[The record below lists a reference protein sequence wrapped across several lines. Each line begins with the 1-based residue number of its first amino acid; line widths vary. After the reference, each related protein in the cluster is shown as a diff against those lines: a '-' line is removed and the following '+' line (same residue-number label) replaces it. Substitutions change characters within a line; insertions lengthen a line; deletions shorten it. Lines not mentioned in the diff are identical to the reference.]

1 MPLHAS
7 AIAKFLGLALEGADA
22 PVDGPS
28 AISDP
33 APDTVLFANKF
44 SDERAAQLN
53 ALPRLFV
60 VAAEGYRGALAHP
73 HVLSPNPRLDFARLI
88 ERFFEPVKPPSIAP
102 TAQIPASATIGKDVS
117 IGHYC
122 VIGEGVSIGNGTVLE
137 HHVVI
142 ADRCVIGRRCW
153 IRSNTVIGGK
163 GYGFERDD
171 EGTPVRIPHLG
182 NVVIGDDVE
191 IGACTSIARG
201 TLGPTVICDHAK
213 IDDHVF
219 IAHNAY
225 IGEKSMIIAHAEVS
239 GSVRL
244 GKRVWIGPCACVL
257 NGITLDDDAYV
268 GIGAVVIRHVE
279 KGTTVVGNPAKP
291 LPKKTPG

>member
-1 MPLHAS
+1 MRVQAS
-7 AIAKFLGLALEGADA
+7 VIATFLGLSLDGADM

-44 SDERAAQLN
+44 SEERAAQLN
-53 ALPRLFV
+53 GLPSLFV
-60 VAAEGYRGALAHP
+60 VAAEGYRGKLTHP
-73 HVLSPNPRLDFARLI
+73 HVLSANPRLDFARLL
-88 ERFFEPVKPPSIAP
+88 EHFFEPAVSASIAP
-102 TAQIPASATIGKDVS
+102 TAQIPDSATIGKEVS

-122 VIGEGVSIGNGTVLE
+122 VIGEHVSIGDGTVLE

-142 ADRCVIGRRCW
+142 ADSCTIGKRCW

-182 NVVIGDDVE
+182 NVAIGDDVE

-201 TLGPTVICDHAK
+201 TLGSTTVCDHAK

-225 IGEKSMIIAHAEVS
+225 IGEKSMVIAHAEVS

-257 NGITLDDDAYV
+257 NGVTLDDDAYV
-268 GIGAVVIRHVE
+268 GIGAVVIRNVE
-279 KGTTVVGNPAKP
+279 KGVTVVGNPAKP
-291 LPKKTPG
+291 LPKKSPG